1 MDFVL
6 EEVRIEGNPKCS
18 FIYPQCSFLQQAYL
32 VGILESLPANG
43 GTIFLG
49 YR

>member
-1 MDFVL
+1 MDSVL

-18 FIYPQCSFLQQAYL
+18 FTPNVHFYNM